1 MKKNSRIS
9 SKGLTILLAVVL
21 FLLIALNWS
30 LFISGPSRIHEEKE
44 AQTITKIEKRVEGIQ
59 GLRCHVFDY
68 VTYNGY
74 LNDTL
79 YWFDENGDTI
89 TKREIINLDY
99 DKAKEIAKEEYGINC
114 DSIELAYGYNN
125 PCYEIR
131 GDNRLILIDFDTF
144 VRVYEREI

>member
-59 GLRCHVFDY
+59 GLRCHVFK
-68 VTYNGY
+68 GY
-74 LNDTL
+74 CVL
-79 YWFDENGDTI
+79 
-89 TKREIINLDY
+89 
-99 DKAKEIAKEEYGINC
+99 
-114 DSIELAYGYNN
+114 
-125 PCYEIR
+125 
-131 GDNRLILIDFDTF
+131 
-144 VRVYEREI
+144 V